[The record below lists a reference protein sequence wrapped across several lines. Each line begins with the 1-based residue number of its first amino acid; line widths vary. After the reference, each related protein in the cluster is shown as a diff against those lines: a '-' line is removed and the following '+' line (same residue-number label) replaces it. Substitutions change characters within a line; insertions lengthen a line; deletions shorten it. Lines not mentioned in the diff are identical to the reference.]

1 MASYDFPT
9 KQVRGITLR
18 ADPQREAVF
27 KVAQTDSDMHVY
39 STLTPEGQRER
50 LHRHMNNEMGALD
63 IAAQC
68 LADFPDAPWELR
80 MRLARQA
87 SDESRHVMALYRKL
101 RKLGGR
107 KGEFPIAN
115 FEWCVTCM
123 FDSLAAR
130 LALQNRTFEAGQMDL
145 LGFLPKQWREA
156 GDEEAAETLEEILN
170 DEVQHVRFANQWL
183 KELAKENP
191 KILMKVV
198 SALLYLNKAN
208 VALQIKEGEVDA
220 LGTPLKATV
229 DKKIEIN
236 VEARRDADFSEDEIH
251 QVIKQAGFSSILPSQ
266 SNG

>member
-1 MASYDFPT
+1 MATYDFPT

-18 ADPQREAVF
+18 ADPDREAVF
-27 KVAQTDSDMHVY
+27 TVAQTDTGMH
-39 STLTPEGQRER
+39 SFPTLTPEGQRER

-80 MRLARQA
+80 MRLARQS

-107 KGEFPIAN
+107 KGEFPIGN
-115 FEWCVTCM
+115 YEWCITCM

-145 LGFLPKQWREA
+145 LGFLPKQWREV

-183 KELAKENP
+183 KELAKKDP
-191 KILMKVV
+191 KILLKIVT
-198 SALLYLNKAN
+198 ALQYLNKAN
-208 VALQIKEGEVDA
+208 AALQIEEGGTDA
-220 LGTPLKATV
+220 LGTPLRAAA

-236 VEARRDADFSEDEIH
+236 VEARRDAEFSEDEIH
-251 QVIKQAGFSSILPSQ
+251 QVIKQAGFSSILPQQ
-266 SNG
+266 SNR